1 MWEKGK
7 IKMFETEIKK
17 QKSFH
22 NKINWGKGTSG
33 TFRIKSKAA
42 GRGYPFYLILAAAFF
57 MLFTSCSVNKMA
69 AKMMSESLSGAQT
82 VFTSDDDPELIGDAL
97 PLVLKLYEVLLDSD
111 PENDGLCS
119 TAGESFITYSNIY
132 IHTPAGMLEYSE
144 WEKQAKMYERAKKMY
159 LRGSSYALRSIDI
172 RHKGFAQALY
182 ENRVEERFEDLE
194 EEDVKDLYWYG
205 MGIMGALSIDVT
217 DPHIAPMR
225 KNAVTLLEK
234 GFEINSSFNQ
244 GAFHDFFMQYYA
256 SLPEGMGGGLDIA
269 EGHFKK
275 AVELS
280 EGKKASPY
288 VSYAVNVCTKK
299 DDEKQSGVKEFKNV
313 LEKALSIDEN
323 EVPENRLENIIFKRK
338 AQWLLDNIGDYFLID

>member
-1 MWEKGK
+1 MFKIFTEKK
-7 IKMFETEIKK
+7 NTKCCMKNDAAENIKNSEG
-17 QKSFH
+17 S
-22 NKINWGKGTSG
+22 NCLINRKV
-33 TFRIKSKAA
+33 
-42 GRGYPFYLILAAAFF
+42 AFCIIF
-57 MLFTSCSVNKMA
+57 SAVFLMLFMSCSVNKMTA
-69 AKMMSESLSGAQT
+69 RIMTKSLEGAQT
-82 VFTSDDDPELIGDAL
+82 VFTSDDDPELVGDAL
-97 PLVLKLYEVLLDSD
+97 PLVLKLYEVMLESD
-111 PENDGLCS
+111 PENDELCS
-119 TAGESFITYSNIY
+119 TAGESFVTYANIY
-132 IHTPAGMLEYSE
+132 IHTPAGMLDYSE
-144 WEKQAKMYERAKKMY
+144 WEKQAKMYERAKNMY
-159 LRGSSYALRSIDI
+159 LRGSRYALRSLDL

-182 ENRVEERFEDLE
+182 EDRIDEMLEDLE

-205 MGIMGALSIDVT
+205 MGIMGALSIDIT

-269 EGHFKK
+269 EKHFKK

-280 EGKKASPY
+280 EGKKATPY
-288 VSYAVNVCTKK
+288 VSYALNVCTKK
-299 DDEKQSGVKEFKNV
+299 DDENQSGVKEFKNV

-338 AQWLLDNIGDYFLID
+338 AKWLLDNIGDYFLID

>member
-1 MWEKGK
+1 MIKNKNNVYIGKNSVTEKEISIK
-7 IKMFETEIKK
+7 IRKK
-17 QKSFH
+17 TALERFSLYF
-22 NKINWGKGTSG
+22 IIT
-33 TFRIKSKAA
+33 
-42 GRGYPFYLILAAAFF
+42 AAFLMIF
-57 MLFTSCSVNKMA
+57 SSCSANKMA
-69 AKMMSESLSGAQT
+69 AKMMSESLSGAQN

-111 PENDGLCS
+111 PENDELCS

-144 WEKQAKMYERAKKMY
+144 WEKQAKMFERAKKMY
-159 LRGSSYALRSIDI
+159 LRGSSYALRSIDT

-182 ENRVEERFEDLE
+182 ENRLDQMLEDLE

-225 KNAVTLLEK
+225 KNAVILLQK

-244 GAFHDFFMQYYA
+244 GAFHDFFMYYYA
-256 SLPEGMGGGLDIA
+256 SLPDGMGGGLDIA
-269 EGHFKK
+269 EEHFKK

-288 VSYAVNVCTKK
+288 VSYAVNVCTRK
-299 DDEKQSGVKEFKNV
+299 DDENQSGVKEFKNV

-323 EVPENRLENIIFKRK
+323 EVPENRLENIIFKQK
-338 AQWLLDNIGDYFLID
+338 AQWLLDNIEDYFLID